1 MTHRL
6 LAAIGAVCAAGLLA
20 GCTTVVSGTATT
32 AAPVGR
38 PASTGPAASGA
49 PAAAPASGAAD
60 LLTGA
65 YGLRALEPKRSGSR
79 IAVRSREDCTQAL
92 DLLAAGQWRLTR
104 IGKPTEALPLYIAV
118 LEYADQLAVAFL
130 QESGKQ
136 CSGSITVETTQ
147 QLTVSGPVTANGEA
161 RALAFY
167 CQVGPDLNSNSD
179 KDIVVAEFGLYRT
192 AGRTFLVIVSGPATK
207 GTHKLQPG
215 GDDDLPIA
223 VVPLDPKLSSTSAI
237 AALLSQFG
245 GSGDGTD
252 MERYLLASYRGAGT
266 LVVSSSDP
274 FVATLDAPALAGE
287 KGGAKLAVKV
297 GLRCD
302 T

>member
-6 LAAIGAVCAAGLLA
+6 PAAIGGVCAAALLV
-20 GCTTVVSGTATT
+20 GCTSVVSGTATT
-32 AAPVGR
+32 APPGR
-38 PASTGPAASGA
+38 PASTGSAAAGA
-49 PAAAPASGAAD
+49 PAPAPAGASAD
-60 LLTGA
+60 VITGE
-65 YGLRALEPKRSGSR
+65 YGLRALRPQRSGSR
-79 IAVRSREDCTQAL
+79 IAVRSREDCTHAL
-92 DLLAAGQWRLTR
+92 DLLAAGQWQLTR

-118 LEYADQLAVAFL
+118 LAYDDQLAVAFL

-136 CSGSITVETTQ
+136 CSGSITVETSQ
-147 QLTVSGPVTANGEA
+147 PLTVSGPVTANGEA

-167 CQVGPDLNSNSD
+167 CQVGPDLNSNSE

-192 AGRTFLVIVSGPATK
+192 AGRSFLIIVSGPATK

-223 VVPLDPKLSSTSAI
+223 VVPLDPKASSTSAI

-245 GSGDGTD
+245 GSGNGTD
-252 MERYLLASYRGAGT
+252 LERYLLASYRGAGT
-266 LVVSSSDP
+266 LVVSSSRP
-274 FVATLDAPALAGE
+274 FVATLDAPALPNE
-287 KGGAKLAVKV
+287 KGGPKLAVKV

-302 T
+302 S

>member
-6 LAAIGAVCAAGLLA
+6 LAALAAVCAAGLLA
-20 GCTTVVSGTATT
+20 GCTSVVSGTATT
-32 AAPVGR
+32 ASAARPRSADSATPGAP
-38 PASTGPAASGA
+38 APAASGA
-49 PAAAPASGAAD
+49 SAD
-60 LLTGA
+60 VIAGE
-65 YGLRALEPKRSGSR
+65 YGLRALRPQRSGSR
-79 IAVRSREDCTQAL
+79 IAVRSREDCTHAL
-92 DLLAAGQWRLTR
+92 DLLAAGQWQLTQ

-118 LEYADQLAVAFL
+118 LQYADQLAVAFL

-147 QLTVSGPVTANGEA
+147 PLTVSGPVSANGQA

-167 CQVGPDLNSNSD
+167 CQVGPDLNSNSE
-179 KDIVVAEFGLYRT
+179 KDVVVSEFGLYRL
-192 AGRTFLVIVSGPATK
+192 AGRTFLIIVSGPATP

-223 VVPLDPKLSSTSAI
+223 VVPLDPKASSTSAI
-237 AALLSQFG
+237 TALLSQFG

-266 LVVSSSDP
+266 LVVSSSKP
-274 FVATLDAPALAGE
+274 FVATLDAPALPND
-287 KGGAKLAVKV
+287 KGGPKLAVKV

-302 T
+302 S